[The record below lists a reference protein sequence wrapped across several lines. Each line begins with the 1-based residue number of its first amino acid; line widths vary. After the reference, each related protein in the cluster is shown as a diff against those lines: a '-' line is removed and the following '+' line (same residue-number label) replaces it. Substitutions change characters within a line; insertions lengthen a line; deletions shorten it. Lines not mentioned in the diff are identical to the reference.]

1 LTETVPSHRCWI
13 MPSLDLLLRRLLVV
27 LISSSCL
34 FIASTFANEI
44 APSQEPVT
52 RRDTAHCDANQFRVA
67 IDVGHTPEA
76 PGATSA
82 RGVTE
87 YAFNLRLARSIQK
100 KLVGGGFLLTNLI
113 SLAGSGRAPLIA
125 RSDSANALGVNLFLS
140 VHHDSVQPIYLSHW
154 DYEGRTR
161 TFSDRFSGYSLFVSL
176 RNDAAAASLTFAK
189 LFARELSTRK
199 LQFTMHHAENIPGER
214 RPLLDRDLGIYRYD
228 SLAVLMNTRAPAVLF
243 EAGVIVN
250 RRDELLLSSP
260 EYQGRISD
268 AALSAV
274 NEFCGVQSAGGR

>member
-1 LTETVPSHRCWI
+1 MT
-13 MPSLDLLLRRLLVV
+13 SLSTLLCRLLVV
-27 LISSSCL
+27 LASSSGLL
-34 FIASTFANEI
+34 FASSFANEI
-44 APSQEPVT
+44 APSREAVT
-52 RRDTAHCDANQFRVA
+52 RPGTARCDASQFRIA

-87 YAFNLRLARSIQK
+87 YAFNLRLAQSIQQ
-100 KLVGGGFLLTNLI
+100 KLVAGGFMLTNLI
-113 SLAGSGRAPLIA
+113 SFAGSGRAPLIA
-125 RSDSANALGVNLFLS
+125 RSDSANALGANLFLS

-154 DYEGRTR
+154 DYEGRHR
-161 TFSDRFSGYSLFVSL
+161 AFSDRFSGYSLFVSL
-176 RNDAAAASLTFAK
+176 RNDAAVASLTFAR
-189 LFARELSTRK
+189 LFARELSARK
-199 LQFTMHHAENIPGER
+199 MQFTMHHAENIPGER
-214 RPLLDRDLGIYRYD
+214 RQLVDRDLGIYRYD

-274 NEFCGVQSAGGR
+274 NEFCRVQGAGGR